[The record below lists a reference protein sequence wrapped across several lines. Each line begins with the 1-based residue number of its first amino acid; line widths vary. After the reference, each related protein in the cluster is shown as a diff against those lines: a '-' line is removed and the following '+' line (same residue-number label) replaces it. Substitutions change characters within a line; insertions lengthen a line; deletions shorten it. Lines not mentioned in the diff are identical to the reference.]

1 MLTLGFVSLYFKIL
15 DCVFKIEKNI
25 FMSQEKK
32 KFLKYL
38 MMPLA
43 LVCFAFQVHAQ
54 NLNVSGKV
62 IDATSSNSIDGASV
76 SVKNGKSTLT
86 NAAGSFM
93 ISAAKG
99 TIVTISSIGYQT
111 ATVTVNGTELLVKLI
126 PSVEKLE
133 DVVVTGLGVKK
144 DAKKLGYSVQEV
156 KGADLVK
163 AREPNPVNGLVGK
176 VAGLDVAINREML
189 AAPNVSLRGYNISLY
204 VVDGIPV
211 TSDTWNLSPDDIET
225 FTVLKGLAATAIYGS
240 RAQNGAILITTK
252 RAKKNDKGYTI
263 EFNSSTQVDKGFIAL
278 PKSQALYGGGDYSQ
292 YAFGDGKGGGIND
305 GDYDVWGPAL
315 NGQLIPQ
322 WNSPIDPVTGVRKA
336 TPYLP
341 VGKNNLE
348 RFIQAGVLSTNNLS
362 FSSVTDRSNVRMS
375 LSNTNQQGI
384 IPNTKL
390 NTINFNVNASYN
402 LTSKFKIDGSLN
414 YNRQFSP
421 NTPDVSYGPNSVIYS
436 MTIWTGADWNI
447 DDMKNYW
454 QPGKEG
460 VQSKFAEY
468 QRYHN
473 PYFMSYEWLRGHY
486 KNDVTGNIS
495 LSYKPNTDFEAI
507 LRTNISTNNLL
518 RTESMPYSA
527 HPYGRELNRGDY
539 REDVRSLFDNNVEA
553 LAKYNH
559 KFNNGIVFDAVGGV
573 NARNYTY
580 QSSFTTTD
588 YLNVPGL
595 YSFANSLN
603 AIRAYN
609 FHSNM
614 LVLSSYYSAGVEFGK
629 YLTLTTTGR
638 VDKSSTLLI
647 NNNTYFYPSISGAS
661 VISDYVKLPELIS
674 FLKVRASY
682 ASAKSPNTQQY
693 IGPAGYP
700 IGYGS
705 PYVSVY
711 GGPSYSLSNP
721 AYSINTVYNGATG
734 ASAPLNAI
742 DSSIKSS
749 EVTSTEYGFDI
760 KFLKNRIGLAATFFD
775 NINGPGIRN
784 FPISQ
789 TTGITAFTTN
799 AIKTEVKGAELSLT
813 GSPLRS
819 AKGLNWD
826 VMLNWS
832 TFTETYK
839 ELPSNFESYQF
850 HQGDRVDKLYA
861 GVTAKTADGQV
872 INNSAGYPVYLPK
885 AQYVG
890 NADADFSWSIYN
902 KFNYRAF
909 TFSFQFDGKVGGKVQ
924 DRVMR
929 KGIEGGSNIFTAEG
943 AVGVARA
950 YEAAH
955 YNDPGFKGTYVG
967 EGVQI
972 SNGQAIKYDPVTGVI
987 TNLSSLQF
995 AKNTGVVN
1003 YIQDYVSSFFN
1014 DFEHTSVS
1022 KTYGKLREVV
1032 ITYSLPKELLGKK
1045 SFITK
1050 VDLSL
1055 VGRNLLYFFPER
1067 FKDMDI
1073 DQYSGRD
1080 YNSGNSREYNL
1091 QTPTTRSYGINLNIV
1106 F

>member
-1 MLTLGFVSLYFKIL
+1 
-15 DCVFKIEKNI
+15 
-25 FMSQEKK
+25 MSQRKEKL
-32 KFLKYL
+32 LKYL

-43 LVCFAFQVHAQ
+43 LVCFAFQVQAQ

-62 IDATSSNSIDGASV
+62 IDATTNNSIEGANV
-76 SVKNGKSTLT
+76 SVKNNKSTLT
-86 NAAGSFM
+86 NAAGSFS
-93 ISAAKG
+93 INAIKG
-99 TIVTISSIGYQT
+99 TILTISSIGYQS
-111 ATVTVNGTELLVKLI
+111 ATVIVNGNELLVKLI
-126 PSVEKLE
+126 PTVDKLE
-133 DVVVTGLGVKK
+133 DVVVTALGVKK

-495 LSYKPNTDFEAI
+495 LSYKPNNEFEAI

-518 RTESMPYSA
+518 RTEQMPYSA

-573 NARNYTY
+573 NARNFTY
-580 QSSFTTTD
+580 QSSFTSTD

-603 AIRAYN
+603 AIKAYN
-609 FHSNM
+609 FHSDM

-629 YLTLTTTGR
+629 YFTLTTTGR

-700 IGYGS
+700 IGYGN

-721 AYSINTVYNGATG
+721 AYSINTVYNGTTG

-749 EVTSTEYGFDI
+749 QVTSTEFGFDV
-760 KFLKNRIGLAATFFD
+760 KFLKNRIGLAATLFD

-890 NADADFSWSIYN
+890 NADADWSWAIYN
-902 KFNYRAF
+902 KFNYKAF

-995 AKNTGVVN
+995 TKNTGVVN

-1045 SFITK
+1045 SYITK